1 MAQKP
6 GTTSEVRELRAR
18 VAELEL
24 ALAEERRRTDELRLS
39 ESTLRRVIDCDM
51 IGIGRW
57 NREGALT
64 HANDAFLRTLGY
76 TRDDL
81 RAGLL
86 RWTDLTPPEHAW
98 RDNRGLEE
106 IRETGSCT
114 PFEKEYFHK
123 DGSRVPVLV
132 GGSRLDE
139 AGDYGVCFML
149 DLTSRRQMEDALRD
163 SETRFKAFMDNS
175 PAVAFMKDEAGRRVY
190 VNKVYNE
197 VFRNGGGEVLGKTD
211 FDMFPAEIAQRL
223 RAVDAVVMESRQP
236 IKGLEAVPTPDGV
249 LRHWLTF
256 KFAVEDASGRRF
268 LGGMAVDVTEHK
280 QTEESL
286 ARASHEMEQR
296 VDERTAEL
304 SAANDQL
311 RQEIEQREQVE
322 QQLQKQTHIL
332 QSILD
337 SMGDGV
343 VVADE
348 KFDLVLL
355 NPAAAHILDV
365 DPKNPEAD
373 DWQYLHTAFLPDQ
386 VTPFPTQERP
396 LRRALSGEVVGPTE
410 IFLHRPDRTPG
421 VWISANARP
430 LRDES
435 GALKGGVVVFRD
447 VTPQKEIE
455 ANLRNSEQRLQSILD
470 NTPAIVYAKDLEGRY
485 LLVNRAYEELR
496 ESTRELREHILNKTD
511 FDLFPAD
518 VAEKFWANDR
528 KVLAANKP
536 LQFEETAPRDDAI
549 HTYVSVKFPL
559 YDVSGAAFAV
569 CGISTDI
576 TERKRREEQLRAER
590 RFLKRLLHAHERDRQ
605 LLAYDL
611 HDGLI
616 QDITGALIHLQI
628 IAPERILAAGEFP
641 AFQRAV
647 DLLRKSIDEGRRL
660 MAGLRPPIIDEQG
673 VVAAIRDMVASHR
686 AHGKLD
692 IEFVA
697 NVQFR
702 RLDPFLEGMI
712 YRIAQEALTNVIRHS
727 QATRAR
733 AEISEGDR
741 EVRIEVRDW
750 GVGFVPSQVSEDRF
764 GLQGIRKRVDLLG
777 GRVEIDSTP
786 GQGTR
791 LFVALPLATDSATD

>member
-1 MAQKP
+1 MSKKP
-6 GTTSEVRELRAR
+6 AESSEVQELRAK
-18 VAELEL
+18 VAELEY
-24 ALAEERRRTDELRLS
+24 ALAEQRRRADELRLS

-51 IGIGRW
+51 IGIACW
-57 NREGALT
+57 NRDGSIT
-64 HANDAFLRTLGY
+64 QANDAFLRILGY
-76 TRDDL
+76 TRADL
-81 RAGLL
+81 QAGKVL
-86 RWTDLTPPEHAW
+86 WTSMTPPEFADLD
-98 RDNRGLEE
+98 RRGMDELLEVG
-106 IRETGSCT
+106 TCT
-114 PFEKEYFHK
+114 PYEKECLRK
-123 DGSRVPVLV
+123 DGSRTPVLV

-139 AGDYGVCFML
+139 EVNNGVCFVL
-149 DLTSRRQMEDALRD
+149 DLTVRRQMEQALHD

-197 VFRNGGGEVLGKTD
+197 LFRNGGGEVLGKTD
-211 FDMFPAEIAQRL
+211 FDMFPAEIAHRL
-223 RAVDAVVMESRQP
+223 RAVDAIVMSSSQP
-236 IKGLEAVPTPDGV
+236 VRGLETVPTADGI

-256 KFAVEDASGRRF
+256 KFAVEDASGKRF
-268 LGGMAVDVTEHK
+268 LGGMAVDVTEQR

-286 ARASHEMEQR
+286 ARAGREMEQR
-296 VDERTAEL
+296 VTERTAEL
-304 SAANDQL
+304 TSANDQL
-311 RQEIEQREQVE
+311 RQEIAQREQAE

-343 VVADE
+343 IVADE

-355 NPAAAHILDV
+355 NPAAAQILDV
-365 DPKNPEAD
+365 DPKNPESD
-373 DWQYLHTAFLPDQ
+373 DWQYAHAAFRPDRI
-386 VTPFPTQERP
+386 TPFPLKDRP
-396 LRRALSGEVVGPTE
+396 LRRAMAGEVVGPTE
-410 IFLHRPDRTPG
+410 IFLKRPDAPPG

-435 GALKGGVVVFRD
+435 GSLKGGVVVFRD
-447 VTPQKEIE
+447 ITSQKEAE
-455 ANLRNSEQRLQSILD
+455 ASLRNSEQRLQSILD
-470 NTPAIVYAKDLEGRY
+470 NTPAVVYVKDLEGRY

-496 ESTRELREHILNKTD
+496 ESTRELSEHILNKTD
-511 FDLFPAD
+511 FDLFPAE
-518 VAEKFWANDR
+518 VAEEFRANDR
-528 KVLAANKP
+528 KVIAANKP
-536 LQFEETAPRDDAI
+536 LQFEETAPRDEAI

-559 YDVSGAAFAV
+559 YDVSGEPFAV

-576 TERKRREEQLRAER
+576 TERKRREEQMRAER
-590 RFLKRLLHAHERDRQ
+590 RFLKKLLHAHERDRQ

-628 IAPERILAAGEFP
+628 VDPKRILEAGELP

-673 VVAAIRDMVASHR
+673 VIAAIRDMLAEQKVR
-686 AHGKLD
+686 GK
-692 IEFVA
+692 IEVEFV
-697 NVQFR
+697 VDVRFR

-712 YRIAQEALTNVIRHS
+712 YRIVQEAVTNVIRHS
-727 QATRAR
+727 QADRAR
-733 AEISEGDR
+733 ADIHEKDN
-741 EVRIEVRDW
+741 EVQIEVRDW

-764 GLQGIRKRVDLLG
+764 GLQGIRKRVELLG
-777 GRVEIDSTP
+777 GRIEIDSAP

-791 LFVALPLATDSATD
+791 LFVALPLATEPADA